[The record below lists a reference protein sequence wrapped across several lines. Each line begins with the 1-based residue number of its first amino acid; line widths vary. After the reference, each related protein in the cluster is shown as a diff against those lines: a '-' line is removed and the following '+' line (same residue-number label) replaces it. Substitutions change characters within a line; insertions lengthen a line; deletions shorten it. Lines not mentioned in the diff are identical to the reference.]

1 VHITSLKIFYNFLI
15 SLFLSSNEMY
25 LLCTVNFNICQK
37 IQPLFLALGGWLKEK
52 NRPLNGLNKI
62 ISEELFITSYIS
74 F

>member
-1 VHITSLKIFYNFLI
+1 
-15 SLFLSSNEMY
+15 MY